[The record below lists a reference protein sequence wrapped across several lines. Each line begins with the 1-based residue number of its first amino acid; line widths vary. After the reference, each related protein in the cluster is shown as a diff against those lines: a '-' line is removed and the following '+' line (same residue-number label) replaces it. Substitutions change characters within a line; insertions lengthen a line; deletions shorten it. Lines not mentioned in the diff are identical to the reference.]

1 MSNSGTYIVNL
12 GKAPEALTLGGRE
25 CYKLRCA
32 EKGSSKKAITRW
44 FTAIVG
50 GPDVDTASRLSQ
62 GDSIAITGELI
73 LTEYTPKSGPN
84 KGKKQTED
92 EMPFAKIMRV
102 IKSESFFG
110 DKPADAT
117 DEASGAPTA
126 DAPAGDTPPDLSD
139 LD

>member
-12 GKAPEALTLGGRE
+12 GKAPEKLELGGRE

-32 EKGSSKKAITRW
+32 EKAGNKKAITRW

-50 GPDVDTASRLSQ
+50 GPDAGTAARLAQ
-62 GDSIAITGELI
+62 GDTIAVTGELS
-73 LTEYTPKSGPN
+73 LTEYKN
-84 KGKKQTED
+84 KKTREMVKED

-102 IKSESFFG
+102 IKSPSFFAG
-110 DKPADAT
+110 TGEKAES
-117 DEASGAPTA
+117 DEGAPTA
-126 DAPAGDTPPDLSD
+126 DAPEGDTPPDLSG